1 MNRPAGGN
9 SGRGGARPIYLS
21 PFGLYSRYMLGAYL
35 RHTVMVAAA
44 LMTIALTID
53 LWPQVALFHGNAVHV
68 IWSLLRLAVLRLSDL
83 LPPFVPFATF
93 LGVVWSES
101 AFTESRE
108 RLLVWNSGR
117 SPLFCLMPA
126 LFAGLLMGAFLFVV
140 DAWAR
145 PAAIHIQ
152 IAEVLGRE
160 GIRLDRGKSG
170 GVHWIALPDGLL
182 KAEIQYGQPLELHN
196 ATIYKL
202 DSDGH
207 LAEVD
212 TASVARPL
220 DNGMWRLE
228 SGHYWQAEFADSG
241 RVLST
246 GLREEN
252 EIPFGSRA
260 ISMAL
265 DKFWLANLGLSPQY
279 LFLPDLRRLV
289 RAQIMSRDLSGYKT
303 RIQTVYGEILFTC
316 LMAVLAAALSMLYFA
331 FATRWFALVA
341 VLLAGYLAH
350 FASKAFSLMGEF
362 GYIAPV
368 AAGWLAPVLMILAV
382 IYALVVIQKK
392 RGLGV
397 KLEDTPH
404 FTDAAS
410 AEPGVRE

>member
-1 MNRPAGGN
+1 MNRQVQIT
-9 SGRGGARPIYLS
+9 SGRGGARPIFLA

-35 RHTVMVAAA
+35 RHTMMVCAA

-53 LWPQVALFHGNAVHV
+53 LWPQVALFSGNPLHV
-68 IWSLLRLAVLRLSDL
+68 LWALTRLAALRLSDL

-126 LFAGLLMGAFLFVV
+126 LFAGLLMGVFLFAV
-140 DAWAR
+140 DGWLR
-145 PAAIHIQ
+145 PVAIHIQ
-152 IAEVLGRE
+152 MAEVLGRE

-170 GVHWIALPDGLL
+170 GTHWIALPDGLL
-182 KAEIQYGQPLELHN
+182 KAAIQYGPPLELHD

-202 DSDGH
+202 DSEGH

-212 TASVARPL
+212 TAAVAAPAG
-220 DNGMWRLE
+220 NGIWRLRD
-228 SGHYWQAEFADSG
+228 GHYWRADFANQG
-241 RVLST
+241 KVLSSNQ
-246 GLREEN
+246 REEN
-252 EIPFGSRA
+252 EIPFKTRVIPMSLN
-260 ISMAL
+260 SL
-265 DKFWLANLGLSPQY
+265 WLSNLGLSPQY
-279 LFLPDLRRLV
+279 LYLSDLRRLAH
-289 RAQIMSRDLSGYKT
+289 AQIMSRDLSGYKT
-303 RIQTVYGEILFTC
+303 RLQTVFGETLFTC
-316 LMAVLAAALSMLYFA
+316 LMALLAAALSMLYFA

-362 GYIAPV
+362 GYISPFL
-368 AAGWLAPVLMILAV
+368 AGWLGPLLLIVAV
-382 IYALVVIQKK
+382 AYALHVIQKK

-397 KLEDTPH
+397 RLEDTPH
-404 FTDAAS
+404 FADAKTAS
-410 AEPGVRE
+410 AE

>member
-1 MNRPAGGN
+1 MSQTQNG
-9 SGRGGARPIYLS
+9 SGRGGARPIFLA

-35 RHTVMVAAA
+35 RHTMMVCAA

-53 LWPQVALFHGNAVHV
+53 LWPQVALFHGSPLDVV
-68 IWSLLRLAVLRLSDL
+68 GGLAWLAALRLSDL

-126 LFAGLLMGAFLFVV
+126 LFAGILMGAFLFVT
-140 DAWAR
+140 DAWLR
-145 PAAIHIQ
+145 PVAIHVQ
-152 IAEVLGRE
+152 MAEVLGRE

-170 GVHWIALPDGLL
+170 GTHWIALPDGLL
-182 KAEIQYGQPLELHN
+182 KAAIQYGPPLELHD

-212 TASVARPL
+212 TAAMARPAE
-220 DNGMWRLE
+220 DGMWRLMG
-228 SGHYWQAEFADSG
+228 GHYWRADFANQG
-241 RVLST
+241 KVLST
-246 GLREEN
+246 GAHEEN
-252 EIPFGSRA
+252 EIPFQTRT
-260 ISMAL
+260 IPMNL
-265 DKFWLANLGLSPQY
+265 DSLWLSNLGLSPQY
-279 LFLPDLRRLV
+279 LFLSDLHRLV

-303 RIQTVYGEILFTC
+303 RLQTVFGETVFTC
-316 LMAVLAAALSMLYFA
+316 LMAILAAALSMLYFA
-331 FATRWFALVA
+331 FLTRWFALVA

-362 GYIAPV
+362 GYIGPFF
-368 AAGWLAPVLMILAV
+368 AGWLAPMLLFLA
-382 IYALVVIQKK
+382 IGYALHLIQKM

-397 KLEDTPH
+397 RLEDTPH
-404 FTDAAS
+404 FS
-410 AEPGVRE
+410 N